1 MRLTHWA
8 ETNCSFLLNEQARK
22 QQALIP
28 SLWRRANARDI
39 SVRISIEVNSHYQLI
54 KPSSLWLVCWNKT
67 ILEISKRLTLLFAL
81 RLYKSTI
88 LKAETVTG
96 WLGREC
102 FKAKLEKEEIY
113 ILSVKVNFEF
123 ERLLFSLILCDV
135 KLKQLKMDNVIFI
148 APVTFADI
156 LRTEYQFLLKLTTL
170 WRLPI
175 NFV

>member
-1 MRLTHWA
+1 MTQSWDQLYFSRSQTNMRPTHWA
-8 ETNCSFLLNEQARK
+8 ETKCSFLLNEQARK
-22 QQALIP
+22 QQALTP
-28 SLWRRANARDI
+28 SLWRRTNAWDI

-123 ERLLFSLILCDV
+123 ERLLLSSERWL
-135 KLKQLKMDNVIFI
+135 
-148 APVTFADI
+148 A
-156 LRTEYQFLLKLTTL
+156 LL
-170 WRLPI
+170 
-175 NFV
+175 